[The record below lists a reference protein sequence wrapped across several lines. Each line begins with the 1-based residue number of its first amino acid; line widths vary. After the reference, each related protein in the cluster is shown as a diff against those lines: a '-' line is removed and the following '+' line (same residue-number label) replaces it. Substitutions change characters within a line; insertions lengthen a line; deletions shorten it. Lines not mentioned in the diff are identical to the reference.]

1 MHGNRSFG
9 LSRDLE
15 PMTSKFELSSLQFK
29 ETILDIPKGNNLDG
43 NDLIFFFLFWNRLIY
58 SEEMEMVNFR
68 LHILHLA
75 KGI

>member
-1 MHGNRSFG
+1 MAIVSFG

-43 NDLIFFFLFWNRLIY
+43 NDLIFFF
-58 SEEMEMVNFR
+58 
-68 LHILHLA
+68 
-75 KGI
+75 GID